1 MRKKKTRYDLL
12 VLFFFLIVST
22 LMVFPFIRT
31 GNLEITNDGVFHL
44 QRINEVYTNLK
55 NGHFTSIATHTFSRI
70 GLASFEFYPSVFLY
84 PWAALRFIFKPVTAF
99 YVGCGILFF
108 ITLTIAYFSMMRFSN
123 KNLVRSVSF
132 ALIYGLSGK
141 YLTEFAKFQIG
152 EMIAYSFLPIVFL
165 GFYEIVFSNNSKGII
180 TLAIGL
186 TLVAYSHVLT
196 TYLCIMLMIILFV
209 IALLRN
215 FVDCTKLVSLI
226 KSAVLFLLLAIWQYV
241 PFISNNFSKAIAPPG
256 FSFWPIQASDIWNA
270 SWSNNI
276 SSDLSIGIILVIILV
291 FGWIAV
297 NNNREK
303 WIYALGVFICVITTT
318 LFPWRYVAKT
328 ALIKLFIPLQF
339 SFRFLPLAV
348 LFLSVTGSLMVE
360 KIVKK
365 SKLYIPVLMV
375 IIFGSY
381 VNAVKPLINNIQ
393 KNNIV
398 FLSNKKNSDFMLPPA
413 IIVNNETYNS
423 IDKYIAPLGS
433 VDYITKAALNNNNYR
448 SIQNHEAIVG
458 GVREKTNARCEANK
472 IVFDLYG
479 KKGQKVDLPV
489 IKYNRM
495 MVTINN
501 KNVSSKISYRGSVKI
516 KLLRTGKQIIKVYYK
531 PTVLFY
537 ALLTVAILSWLF
549 ICVYLFRK
557 RELYEKNS

>member
-1 MRKKKTRYDLL
+1 MREKRAKYDLP
-12 VLFFFLIVST
+12 VLFFFLIVSV
-22 LMVFPFIRT
+22 LIIFPFIHT

-44 QRINEVYTNLK
+44 QRINEIYTNLK

-84 PWAALRFIFKPVTAF
+84 PWAALKFIFKPVTAF
-99 YVGCGILFF
+99 YVGWGILIFV
-108 ITLTIAYFSMMRFSN
+108 TLTIAYFSMMRFSN

-141 YLTEFAKFQIG
+141 YLTEFARFQIG

-165 GFYEIVFSNNSKGII
+165 GFYEIVFNSNSKGTV

-186 TLVAYSHVLT
+186 ALVAYSHVLT

-209 IALLRN
+209 VALLRS
-215 FVDCTKLVSLI
+215 FVDRTKLVLLI
-226 KSAVLFLLLAIWQYV
+226 KSAILFMLLAVWQYV
-241 PFISNNFSKAIAPPG
+241 PFISNNFSKVIAPPG
-256 FSFWPIQASDIWNA
+256 FSFWPVQASDIWSA
-270 SWSNNI
+270 SWSNSI
-276 SSDLSIGIILVIILV
+276 SSDSSIGIILIIVLV
-291 FGWIAV
+291 FGWIVV
-297 NNNREK
+297 NSNREK
-303 WIYALGVFICVITTT
+303 WIYALGVFICIITTS
-318 LFPWRYVAKT
+318 LFPWGYVAKT

-365 SKLYIPVLMV
+365 SRLYIPVLMIV
-375 IIFGSY
+375 IFGSY
-381 VNAVKPLINNIQ
+381 VNAVRPLMNNIQ

-398 FLSNKKNSDFMLPPA
+398 FLSNKKNSDFMLPLA
-413 IIVNNETYNS
+413 INVNNGTYNN

-433 VDYITKAALNNNNYR
+433 VDYITKAALINNSYR
-448 SIQNHEAIVG
+448 SIQKHEAIMG
-458 GVREKTNARCEANK
+458 GVREKIGVRCEANK
-472 IVFDLYG
+472 FVFNLYG
-479 KKGQKVDLPV
+479 KKGQNVDLPV
-489 IKYNRM
+489 INYNRT

>member
-1 MRKKKTRYDLL
+1 MRKKRSNYDLL
-12 VLFFFLIVST
+12 VVFFFLIVSV
-22 LMVFPFIRT
+22 LMAFPFIHT

-44 QRINEVYTNLK
+44 QRINEIYANLK
-55 NGHFTSIATHTFSRI
+55 SGHFTSIATHTFSRM

-84 PWAALRFIFKPVTAF
+84 PWAILRFVFKPVTAF
-99 YVGCGILFF
+99 YVGWGILIF
-108 ITLTIAYFSMMRFSN
+108 ITLVIAYFSMMRFSN
-123 KNLVRSVSF
+123 KNLIRSISF

-141 YLTEFAKFQIG
+141 YLTEFARFQIG

-165 GFYEIVFSNNSKGII
+165 GFYEIVFNSNSKGIV
-180 TLAIGL
+180 TLATGL
-186 TLVAYSHVLT
+186 ALVAYSHVLT

-215 FVDCTKLVSLI
+215 FVDHTKLVLLI
-226 KSAVLFLLLAIWQYV
+226 KSAILFMVLAVWQYV
-241 PFISNNFSKAIAPPG
+241 PFISNNFSKVIAPPG
-256 FSFWPIQASDIWNA
+256 FSFWPVQASDIWSA
-270 SWSNNI
+270 SWSNSI
-276 SSDLSIGIILVIILV
+276 SSDSSIGIILIVILV
-291 FGWIAV
+291 FGWIVV
-297 NNNREK
+297 NSNREK
-303 WIYALGVFICVITTT
+303 WIYALGVFICIITTS
-318 LFPWRYVAKT
+318 LFPWGYIAKT

-365 SKLYIPVLMV
+365 SKLYIPVLMIV
-375 IIFGSY
+375 IFGSY
-381 VNAVKPLINNIQ
+381 VNAVRPLMNNIQ

-413 IIVNNETYNS
+413 INVNNGTHNN
-423 IDKYIAPLGS
+423 INKYIAPLGS
-433 VDYITKAALNNNNYR
+433 VDYITKAALTNNNYR

-458 GVREKTNARCEANK
+458 GVKEKTSARCEANK
-472 IVFDLYG
+472 FVFDLYG
-479 KKGQKVDLPV
+479 KKGQNVDLPV
-489 IKYNRM
+489 IKYNRT

-501 KNVSSKISYRGSVKI
+501 KSVSSKISYRGSVKI

-557 RELYEKNS
+557 RELYEKN